1 MKINKKSK
9 KNLLRIVVFTTIT
22 VFIWIAFDVYRNL
35 SKSSIPQVLK
45 EQLEPLNPNF
55 NKEVLES
62 LKKRKHITSEELN
75 SVPEITQFETVEKTA
90 SPTASPREI

>member
-9 KNLLRIVVFTTIT
+9 KNLLTLVVFTTIT
-22 VFIWIAFDVYRNL
+22 VFSWIAFDIYRSL

-45 EQLEPLNPNF
+45 EHLKPLNPSF

-62 LKKRKHITSEELN
+62 LKKRKHIASEELN

-90 SPTASPREI
+90 SPEASPGEI